1 MVDQVVDAGLEK
13 ESAAVW
19 GRRYCGEGVKRP
31 MRVGVNV
38 SARRGMQLQAMT
50 LFPSL

>member
-1 MVDQVVDAGLEK
+1 MVDQAVDAGLEK

-19 GRRYCGEGVKRP
+19 RRGYRGEGVKRP
-31 MRVGVNV
+31 MWIGVNV
-38 SARRGMQLQAMT
+38 RARSGMRLQAMT